1 MNLLLRLLINAV
13 ALWGAASFIDGIRY
27 TGSATGL
34 LWLALLFG
42 VVNALIRP
50 VLKFLSLPILI
61 LTLGLFTLV
70 LNGAMLL
77 ITSALATRFDIPFH
91 VDGFG
96 AAMLGALL
104 VSVVSTV
111 LSWVLIPREQDDD

>member
-13 ALWGAASFIDGIRY
+13 ALWGAATFIDGIRY
-27 TGSATGL
+27 TGSTAGL
-34 LWLALLFG
+34 LGLSLLFG
-42 VVNALIRP
+42 VANALIRP
-50 VLKFLSLPILI
+50 ILQLFSLPMLI

-77 ITSALATRFDIPFH
+77 ITSKLAMRLDIPFH
-91 VDGFG
+91 VDSFG
-96 AAMLGALL
+96 AAVLGAVL

-111 LSWVLIPREQDDD
+111 LSWVLIPSNPDD

>member
-13 ALWGAASFIDGIRY
+13 ALWGAAKFIDGIRY
-27 TGSATGL
+27 TGSTSGL
-34 LWLALLFG
+34 LGLSLLFG
-42 VVNALIRP
+42 VANAFIRP
-50 VLKFLSLPILI
+50 VLQFFSLPVLI

-77 ITSALATRFDIPFH
+77 ITSKLAMRLDIPFH
-91 VDGFG
+91 VDNFG
-96 AAMLGALL
+96 AAVLGALL

-111 LSWVLIPREQDDD
+111 LSWVLIPSEQDD

>member
-13 ALWGAASFIDGIRY
+13 ALWGAAKFIDGIRY
-27 TGSATGL
+27 TGSTSGL
-34 LWLALLFG
+34 LGLSLLFG
-42 VVNALIRP
+42 VANAFIRP
-50 VLKFLSLPILI
+50 VLQFFSLPVLI

-77 ITSALATRFDIPFH
+77 VTSKLAMRLDIPFH
-91 VDGFG
+91 VDNFG
-96 AAMLGALL
+96 AAVLGALL

-111 LSWVLIPREQDDD
+111 LSWVLIPSEHDD